1 VWVANSAR
9 YEFHKIEILNANE
22 RSVASAVVGWW
33 DTFAATGSPGAVWP
47 LYDTTDRQSL
57 KINLTSTV
65 ESHLLEEICNFWST
79 IRVVPGI
86 PGSDT
91 VAP

>member
-1 VWVANSAR
+1 V
-9 YEFHKIEILNANE
+9 FHKIELLNANE
-22 RSVASAVVGWW
+22 RSIASAVVGWW
-33 DTFAATGSPGAVWP
+33 DTFAATGSPGEGDAGAAAVWP

-65 ESHLLEEICNFWST
+65 ESRLLEDICTFWST

-86 PGSDT
+86 PGNDAVS
-91 VAP
+91 P